1 MDTTLIIG
9 ILIVVLA
16 LVFDFSNGFND
27 SANIVATVI
36 GTRALTPAK
45 AIFFACIFE
54 FIGAYF
60 LGTAVAKTI
69 GKGIIDPMIITGD
82 KYGIIIIFATV
93 ISAAGWNI
101 ICAVLGFPI
110 SASHALIGGF
120 IGAGVVAGGPD
131 IVQWKN
137 ILIIFIFLIGAP
149 VISLVFSFF
158 VTKLAYFFDR
168 GTTPKINKTFRF
180 LEICSSMGF
189 ALSHGTNDAQKTMG
203 IITFS
208 LIVLGLYTPSGDVFI
223 PKWVIIACALSISLG
238 IAFGGKGVIKT
249 IGMNI
254 FRIRHI
260 NGFSAQSSGAG
271 VIYLATIFGLPVSST
286 HIISGAVMGTGAAER
301 VKAVRWGSSFNIF
314 LVWLITMP
322 FTAAV
327 SAIIYFL
334 LINGVKFVGW

>member
-101 ICAVLGFPI
+101 ICTVLGFPT
-110 SASHALIGGF
+110 IGLACVDRRFYRSGSGCRRSGYCSMEKYF
-120 IGAGVVAGGPD
+120 N
-131 IVQWKN
+131 N
-137 ILIIFIFLIGAP
+137 IYIFNRRPGYITRFFIFCDK
-149 VISLVFSFF
+149 ISIFF
-158 VTKLAYFFDR
+158 CSRDNTENQQNVQVSGNLFVN
-168 GTTPKINKTFRF
+168 G
-180 LEICSSMGF
+180 ICSF
-189 ALSHGTNDAQKTMG
+189 T
-203 IITFS
+203 
-208 LIVLGLYTPSGDVFI
+208 
-223 PKWVIIACALSISLG
+223 
-238 IAFGGKGVIKT
+238 
-249 IGMNI
+249 
-254 FRIRHI
+254 RH
-260 NGFSAQSSGAG
+260 
-271 VIYLATIFGLPVSST
+271 
-286 HIISGAVMGTGAAER
+286 
-301 VKAVRWGSSFNIF
+301 K
-314 LVWLITMP
+314 
-322 FTAAV
+322 
-327 SAIIYFL
+327 
-334 LINGVKFVGW
+334 

>member
-1 MDTTLIIG
+1 MDTALIIG

-16 LVFDFSNGFND
+16 LIFDFSNGFND

-45 AIFFACIFE
+45 AIFFASIFE
-54 FIGAYF
+54 FMGAYF

-69 GKGIIDPMIITGD
+69 GKGIIDPAIITGD

-101 ICAVLGFPI
+101 ICTILGFPI

-120 IGAGVVAGGPD
+120 VGAGIIAGGLE

-137 ILIIFIFLIGAP
+137 VLTIFVVLILAPIMGLLGSFI
-149 VISLVFSFF
+149 
-158 VTKLAYFFDR
+158 VTKLTYFLCR
-168 GTTPKINKTFRF
+168 VATPKVNKLFKF
-180 LEICSSMGF
+180 LQICSSMGF

-208 LIVLGLYTPSGDVFI
+208 LIVLELYSPVGDVFI
-223 PKWVIIACALSISLG
+223 PNWVIIACAASITLG
-238 IAFGGKGVIKT
+238 IALGGKNVIKT
-249 IGMNI
+249 VGMHI
-254 FRIRHI
+254 YKIRPI
-260 NGFSAQSSGAG
+260 NGFCAEGSGAG
-271 VIYLATIFGLPVSST
+271 VIYLASIFGLPVSTT

-301 VKAVRWGSSFNIF
+301 VKAVRWGSSFDIF

-322 FTAAV
+322 ATAIV
-327 SAIIYFL
+327 SAGIYFL
-334 LINGVKFVGW
+334 IIQGVKFVGW

>member
-1 MDTTLIIG
+1 MDTTLLIG

-36 GTRALTPAK
+36 GTRALTPTQ
-45 AIFFACIFE
+45 AIILASIFE

-93 ISAAGWNI
+93 LSAAGWNI
-101 ICAVLGFPI
+101 ICTIFGFPV

-120 IGAGVVAGGPD
+120 IGAGIVAGGLN

-137 ILIIFIFLIGAP
+137 SLTIFIFMIGAP
-149 VISLVFSFF
+149 VTALVSSFF
-158 VTKLAYFFDR
+158 ATKLAYFFAR
-168 GTTPKINKTFRF
+168 GATPKVTKVFRF

-208 LIVLGLYTPSGDVFI
+208 LIVLGLYTPVGDAFI
-223 PKWVIIACALSISLG
+223 PNWVIIACALSISLG

-249 IGMNI
+249 IGMSI

-260 NGFSAQSSGAG
+260 NGFSAQSAGAG

-301 VKAVRWGSSFNIF
+301 VKAVRWGSSFNVF
-314 LVWLITMP
+314 FVWRITMP
-322 FTAAV
+322 ATALV
-327 SAIIYFL
+327 SAVIYFL
-334 LINGVKFVGW
+334 LINGVKLLGW

>member
-9 ILIVVLA
+9 ILIVILA

-45 AIFFACIFE
+45 AIFFASIFE

-69 GKGIIDPMIITGD
+69 GKGIIDPAIIMGD
-82 KYGIIIIFATV
+82 KYGIIIIIATV

-101 ICAVLGFPI
+101 ICTTFGFPV

-120 IGAGVVAGGPD
+120 VGAGVVAGGLD

-137 ILIIFIFLIGAP
+137 VLTIIVVLVIAPIMGLVGSFI
-149 VISLVFSFF
+149 
-158 VTKLAYFFDR
+158 VTKISYLLFR
-168 GTTPKINKTFRF
+168 GATPKVNKLFKA
-180 LEICSSMGF
+180 LQICSSMTF

-208 LIVLGLYTPSGDVFI
+208 LIVLGLYKPTGGAFI
-223 PKWVIIACALSISLG
+223 PNWVIIACAASITLG
-238 IAFGGKGVIKT
+238 IALGGKAVIST
-249 IGMNI
+249 IGMDI
-254 FRIRHI
+254 YRIKPI
-260 NGFSAQSSGAG
+260 NGFSAEGAGAG
-271 VIYLATIFGLPVSST
+271 VIYLATLFGLPVSTT

-301 VKAVRWGSSFNIF
+301 VKAVRWGQSANIF
-314 LVWLITMP
+314 VVWLITIP
-322 FTAAV
+322 STVIV
-327 SAIIYFL
+327 SAVIYFL
-334 LINGVKFVGW
+334 LINGVKLLGW

>member
-45 AIFFACIFE
+45 AIFFASIFE

-82 KYGIIIIFATV
+82 KYGIVIIFATV
-93 ISAAGWNI
+93 LSAAGWNV
-101 ICAVLGFPI
+101 ICSIFGFPV
-110 SASHALIGGF
+110 SASHALVGGLV
-120 IGAGVVAGGPD
+120 GAGMVAGGLD

-137 ILIIFIFLIGAP
+137 VLTIIVVLILAP
-149 VISLVFSFF
+149 VMGFVGSFI
-158 VTKLAYFFDR
+158 VTKIVYFLAR
-168 GTTPKINKTFRF
+168 GATPRVNKLFKF
-180 LEICSSMGF
+180 LQICSSMTF

-203 IITFS
+203 IITFA
-208 LIVLGLYTPSGDVFI
+208 LIVLGLYKPTGDVFI
-223 PKWVIIACALSISLG
+223 PNWVIIACALSITLG
-238 IAFGGKGVIKT
+238 IVLGGKAVIST
-249 IGMNI
+249 VGMDI
-254 FRIRHI
+254 YKIKPI
-260 NGFSAQSSGAG
+260 NGFSAEGAGAG
-271 VIYLATIFGLPVSST
+271 VIYLATALGLPVSTT

-301 VKAVRWGSSFNIF
+301 IKAVRWGQSANIF
-314 LVWLITMP
+314 IVWLITIP
-322 FTAAV
+322 STIIV
-327 SAIIYFL
+327 SAVIYYLLLNGIKFL
-334 LINGVKFVGW
+334 GW